1 MTKKNTVT
9 KLITLRNKIDK
20 LDTNLIN
27 LLSERLKLVKKIG
40 ILKSFYGFPIYIPER
55 EKLIIDLRSK
65 EAQKLGVSPNLIK
78 DILYRIMYESYINE
92 NENGFRT
99 LNPDLKKILIIG
111 GRGGMGQLFKK
122 MLILSGYKVNILEKE
137 DWNKNI
143 DSFFLNVKMVII
155 SVPISSLDDVIKKL
169 PVLSKEC
176 ILVDVTSIKN
186 EPIQKMLKKHNGP
199 VLGLHPMFSPE
210 NNILAKKIIIYC
222 NGRYPESYNWFLK
235 QIKIWGVKLKCMDK
249 IEHDKYMSFIQSL
262 RYFSILVHS
271 FNLSTES
278 IKVKELLKF
287 SSPAYNVDLI
297 MTGRFFSQ
305 NPDLYADILMSSHN
319 NIKLIKNYL
328 KKSNYIL
335 SLIEQKNK
343 TELIKLFYKIK
354 HWFKFYIK
362 SLYLKSNN
370 ILRHINN

>member
-1 MTKKNTVT
+1 MVT
-9 KLITLRNKIDK
+9 ELVTLRNKIDI
-20 LDTNLIN
+20 LDKNLIN
-27 LLSERLKLVKKIG
+27 LLLKRLKLVKKIG
-40 ILKSFYGFPIYIPER
+40 ILKSYYGFPIYIPER

-92 NENGFRT
+92 NENGFKT
-99 LNPDLKKILIIG
+99 LNPNLKKILIIG
-111 GRGGMGQLFKK
+111 GKGGMGQLFKK

-143 DSFFLNVKMVII
+143 DNFFLNIKMVII

-186 EPIQKMLKKHNGP
+186 KPIQKMLKKHDGP

-210 NNILAKKIIIYC
+210 NNILAKKLIIYC

-235 QIKIWGVKLKCMDK
+235 QIKIWGVQLKCIDQ

-271 FNLSTES
+271 FHLSTENV
-278 IKVKELLKF
+278 KLKELLKF
-287 SSPAYNVDLI
+287 ASPAYNVDLI

-305 NPDLYADILMSSHN
+305 NPDLYTDILMSSHN

-354 HWFKFYIK
+354 NWFKFYIK

-370 ILRHINN
+370 ILRHINNSN